1 MELAMNLLLN
11 TSLLVSICIIFN
23 LFYQKILHQKAPYK
37 IIGGVILGFAGIAI
51 MSIAFKLPNGAI
63 FDTRSI
69 LLSISGLFYGFLPTT
84 IAAVLIIL
92 YRITLGGP
100 GVYAGIAVTIT
111 SAAIGILLRQVSK
124 DPQNLS
130 KSKFYLFGL
139 VNHIVM
145 LLCMFLLPRTIFLD
159 TLKSISIPVLT
170 IYPLGTLALSL
181 IITYEWKS
189 LVTEKKLTESEFQF
203 KAVYEEAPIGIVV
216 ATPQRILYANE
227 EAARIFKMSVGEV
240 TEISWAAF
248 THPEDLAKESVL
260 FAQIVSGEI
269 NQYDIVKRF
278 ILRSDEVVWVHLYCR
293 VFHRD
298 LVSNVT
304 KFVVI
309 IQDISNDIENEH
321 NLKEASLFLT
331 TLLDSIPDH
340 IFYKNKEGFY
350 LGCNAA
356 FENSCGLSRTE
367 IIGKNDFD
375 LYDSTLSKKFIQ
387 SDLEAIKG
395 SKAVRTEE
403 TVMYPDGR
411 TIITETLKTKYK
423 NTDGIIAGIIG
434 ISRDITERKREQE
447 RIEFLNIHDVMTGL
461 YNRMYFDK
469 ELDRIDEQQELP
481 YSIISVDID
490 SLKLTNDMFGHQTG
504 DQLIIRTADI
514 LRDCCGDGIVA
525 RTGGD
530 EFCILLP
537 GTDENEI
544 KNYVNNI
551 RIQLDEQ
558 KNENDA
564 VSTMLSIS
572 WGYSTKNRNDQ
583 TISEIIN
590 TAEENMYRRKLLKH
604 QTMRSSLL
612 TTIKE
617 LLFSKGSE
625 TKEHADRMAK
635 LANMLGK
642 ELELNETDL
651 DSLELMATLHDVGKI
666 GISSHILSKPGKLDE
681 AEWMEIKKH
690 PEIGYR
696 IAITVP
702 ELQGVAE
709 YILCHHERW
718 DGNGYPQGLSG
729 TDIPYISRLISV
741 IDAFDAMT
749 EDRAYRK
756 AMTRDEALKEILTNA
771 GTQFD
776 PSIARAFVKNILRHN
791 P

>member
-1 MELAMNLLLN
+1 MKLAMNLLLN
-11 TSLLVSICIIFN
+11 TTLLVSICIIFN
-23 LFYQKILHQKAPYK
+23 LFYQKILHQKAQYK
-37 IIGGVILGFAGIAI
+37 IIGGFILGLAGIAI

-84 IAAVLIIL
+84 IAAILIIL

-111 SAAIGILLRQVSK
+111 SAAIGILLRQFRKNPESL
-124 DPQNLS
+124 P
-130 KSKFYLFGL
+130 KSRIYLFGL

-145 LLCMFLLPRTIFLD
+145 LICMFLLPQNIILD
-159 TLKSISIPVLT
+159 TLKSISVPVLA

-189 LVTEKKLTESEFQF
+189 LVTEKKLSESEFQF

-216 ATPQRILYANE
+216 ATSEKILYANP
-227 EAARIFKMSVGEV
+227 EAAKIFKLPVEDALKIDWH
-240 TEISWAAF
+240 TY
-248 THPEDLAKESVL
+248 THPDDLQKEVV
-260 FAQIVSGEI
+260 FYDKMISGEI
-269 NQYDIVKRF
+269 DQYDIIKRYV
-278 ILRSDEVVWVHLYCR
+278 LNNDETVWVHLYTK
-293 VFHRD
+293 VFYRET
-298 LVSNVT
+298 NPEQT

-309 IQDISNDIENEH
+309 IQDISRDVQNEYS
-321 NLKEASLFLT
+321 LKEASLFLT

-340 IFYKNKEGFY
+340 IFYKNKEGLY

-356 FENSCGLSRTE
+356 FENSCGLSKTE
-367 IIGKNDFD
+367 IVGKNDFD
-375 LYDSTLSKKFIQ
+375 LYDTTLSEKFIQ
-387 SDLEAIKG
+387 SDREAIKA

-403 TVMYPDGR
+403 TVTYPDGR

-423 NTDGIIAGIIG
+423 NTDGVIAGIIG

-490 SLKLTNDMFGHQTG
+490 SLKLTNDMFGHLTG

-514 LRDCCGDGIVA
+514 LRDCCGEGIVA
-525 RTGGD
+525 RIGGD
-530 EFCILLP
+530 EFCVLLP
-537 GTDENEI
+537 GIDENEI
-544 KNYVNNI
+544 KTYANNI
-551 RIQLDEQ
+551 RVKLDDQ
-558 KNENDA
+558 RKENDA

-572 WGYSTKNRNDQ
+572 WGYSTKNREDQ

-590 TAEENMYRRKLLKH
+590 IAEENMYRRKLLKH

-681 AEWMEIKKH
+681 AEWIEVKKH
-690 PEIGYR
+690 PEVGYR

-718 DGNGYPQGLSG
+718 DGNGYPQGLAG

-741 IDAFDAMT
+741 IDAYDAMT

-756 AMTRDEALKEILTNA
+756 AMSKEEALKEILANA

-776 PSIARAFVKNILRHN
+776 PIIARSFVKSILRLE